1 MLGAILGPIAGA
13 LAGGL
18 MGGDD
23 SGQQQTATKEP
34 WAPARKPLIN
44 SLNTGQELERY
55 YQQNPFNAIQ
65 QTAYQNLFGDLDAF
79 RGQNAG
85 VMDFANRLMGTN
97 YSRSGAPGQVGG
109 MAGML
114 NNTMRQPP
122 MGRGGMGAVSGLLG
136 PGGGMGGMG
145 GMGGGMGGGPFA
157 VPQSRPFGLLDFAAL
172 NPYTSGAVKPTDKPN
187 IESDEERIRRM
198 FDEERARREAEFNYG
213 NRGDGGA

>member
-1 MLGAILGPIAGA
+1 MPSAIVGPIAGA
-13 LAGGL
+13 LVGGL
-18 MGGDD
+18 MGDD
-23 SGQQQTATKEP
+23 SGQQQTAAKEP

-114 NNTMRQPP
+114 GNTMRQPS

-136 PGGGMGGMG
+136 PGGGMGG
-145 GMGGGMGGGPFA
+145 GPFA
-157 VPQSRPFGLLDFAAL
+157 VPQSRQFGLLDFAAL
-172 NPYTSGAVKPTDKPN
+172 NPYTSGAVKPTDKPSV
-187 IESDEERIRRM
+187 ESDEERIRRL

-213 NRGDGGA
+213 NRGEGA

>member
-1 MLGAILGPIAGA
+1 MAIIGAAILGPIAGA
-13 LAGGL
+13 VVGGL
-18 MGGDD
+18 MGGSDG
-23 SGQQQTATKEP
+23 GQQQTATKEP
-34 WAPARKPLIN
+34 WAPARKPLTN

-55 YQQNPFNAIQ
+55 YQQNPFNSIQ

-97 YSRSGAPGQVGG
+97 YSRAGAPGQMGG

-114 NNTMRQPP
+114 GNTMRQPS

-136 PGGGMGGMG
+136 P
-145 GMGGGMGGGPFA
+145 GGGMGGGPFA

-187 IESDEERIRRM
+187 VESDEERIRRM
-198 FDEERARREAEFNYG
+198 LDEEIARRAAATDYG
-213 NRGDGGA
+213 HYGDGGV